1 MATGKEA
8 EFKTEIASV
17 HPFQNMFNS
26 IQCTEINCHL
36 NSIKGLGFKRS
47 SSQESTI
54 LMSHCLS
61 QKWAPLLFLSW
72 FLLVSVW
79 LCRQVF
85 TFYLDLELW
94 AISFFHH
101 RMQSLKCC
109 ATVTQDRLC
118 QRHYWGP
125 WGPPLHPSEAGFWW
139 LWHGSQHQDKNT
151 QIHISLHSEAQCT
164 CLALYTISL
173 QLTSINLSP

>member
-1 MATGKEA
+1 MGTGKEA

-26 IQCTEINCHL
+26 IQCTEIRGWAL
-36 NSIKGLGFKRS
+36 RGIKSREYHPHEPLSVSEVGS
-47 SSQESTI
+47 SYR
-54 LMSHCLS
+54 
-61 QKWAPLLFLSW
+61 APLLFLSW
-72 FLLVSVW
+72 FLLVSMW

-125 WGPPLHPSEAGFWW
+125 WGPPPPATPLK
-139 LWHGSQHQDKNT
+139 QDSADSGMDHNIKAKTLKSTLVCT
-151 QIHISLHSEAQCT
+151 QKLSVHVWPCTHSNR
-164 CLALYTISL
+164 S
-173 QLTSINLSP
+173 SPQ